1 MDHIYLINNL
11 TNKFEKVLFDSNKSH
26 DIITQLYYLKY
37 HIPSEKDISSAD
49 NIVKKFYGK
58 YSLDTIKTNISK
70 IDDMIP
76 LFNIYHANIYL
87 INKENV
93 YYRVVYGNYRFPGKF
108 MFKYF
113 TDFSD
118 KLKDGKNDEHTNR
131 KKRKI
136 MLMLTFLNQLDID
149 ELYSSYIKAFT
160 KYSPYIGNM
169 ITQCNRPSFINIF
182 THLKPYYT
190 RQELIKLAL
199 NMDIKLSGNPLN
211 PDNINEI
218 CEKVSENDIKYE
230 VLLSHQH
237 HIVKH
242 GCVGLIKYYTI
253 QGSYFM
259 NQYLR
264 NLTSYDY
271 KNSFMESIIRP
282 VWNLILESPPFDNN
296 YYVYRFIEKDHFI
309 RDLKIGDIYE
319 ESGFMSTTRDPF
331 YRSDIYKFGFILLKI
346 KIPKNTK
353 GVALCLETLS
363 QFPSEQEIILPPMCQ
378 LKLIAKNEKCVYNH
392 IDQEYGT
399 KIRVRYEFDWIAN
412 KPIKF
417 TRNKKSEENQLVD
430 FLTIERTRTFSLK
443 EKIKIFISKYLND
456 ANSFEVSIGKQ
467 QFQLIGEWFNSQGA
481 YKNFYL
487 LDTSDGFSLYTI
499 LNGNVLFMIELADV
513 NEERKMVVNYYLRY
527 TNIERQKI
535 IPEQDFIKFLAC
547 VANYF
552 NISCVVIYSD
562 FISCDNV
569 PNEQTVLKIQRAF
582 SKTPY
587 DLSVEEVSHNKT
599 THTSHTTDE
608 FGGITYYGGYHS
620 LDVYNYLK
628 NNIKRFDNMEINKLE
643 LKFMYS
649 HSELDLLSN
658 ASPSQILNK
667 NDNDEI
673 YQIYLRNYQPHHRDK
688 DNIKHFYLWIVK
700 RYCYLV
706 SKLVEKISRLY
717 TTNNPFETII
727 YILHPDTYLYN
738 RELIDHVDDSM
749 VTSYSLKKTYS
760 SSLDEYR
767 EIVDKI
773 KRSALFI

>member
-1 MDHIYLINNL
+1 MDHIYLINN
-11 TNKFEKVLFDSNKSH
+11 TNNKFEKIPFDINKQH
-26 DIITQLYYLKY
+26 DIITKLYYLKY
-37 HIPSEKDISSAD
+37 HVPTEKDINNAD
-49 NIVKKFYGK
+49 GAVIKFYKK
-58 YSLDTIKTNISK
+58 YPLDTVKVNISK

-113 TDFSD
+113 TEYSN
-118 KLKDGKNDEHTNR
+118 KLTDGHTDEHTNR

-136 MLMLTFLNQLDID
+136 MLMLTFLNQLDLD
-149 ELYSSYIKAFT
+149 ELYSSYIKVFT
-160 KYSPYIGNM
+160 KYSPYVGNM

-190 RQELIKLAL
+190 RHELIKLAL
-199 NMDIKLSGNPLN
+199 NMDLKLEGDPLN

-218 CEKVSENDIKYE
+218 CEKVSENDIKYDI
-230 VLLSHQH
+230 LLSHQH
-237 HIVKH
+237 HIVKKK
-242 GCVGLIKYYTI
+242 CVSLIKYYTI

-271 KNSFMESIIRP
+271 KNSFMEELIRP
-282 VWNLILESPPFDNN
+282 VWDLILESPPFDNN

-319 ESGFMSTTRDPF
+319 ENGFMSTTRDPF

-363 QFPSEQEIILPPMCQ
+363 QFPAEQEIILPPLCQ
-378 LKLIAKNEKCVYNH
+378 LKLIAKNEQCVYHH
-392 IDQEYGT
+392 IDQDYGT
-399 KIRVRYEFDWIAN
+399 KIRVRYEFDWVGN

-417 TRNKKSEENQLVD
+417 TRDKEGEENKLVD
-430 FLTIERTRTFSLK
+430 FLNLDSTRTFSLS
-443 EKIKIFISKYLND
+443 EKVKIFIAKYLSES
-456 ANSFEVSIGKQ
+456 NSFDVMIGGQK
-467 QFQLIGEWFNSQGA
+467 FQLIGEWFNSQGA

-499 LNGNVLFMIELADV
+499 LNGNVLFMIELADI
-513 NEERKMVVNYYLRY
+513 NEERRMVVNYYLRY

-535 IPEQDFIKFLAC
+535 IPEQYFINFLSC

-552 NISCVVIYSD
+552 NVPSVIIYSD

-569 PNEQTVLKIQRAF
+569 PSEQNTLKIQRGF

-587 DLSVEEVSHNKT
+587 DVSIDVVSLTNEG
-599 THTSHTTDE
+599 SNQETDGL
-608 FGGITYYGGYHS
+608 GGITYYGGYHS

-628 NNIKRFDNMEINKLE
+628 DGIKRFDNMKINKME

-649 HSELDLLSN
+649 YSDLDILSTS
-658 ASPSQILNK
+658 SPIKILNK
-667 NDNDEI
+667 NDNDEL
-673 YQIYLRNYQPHHRDK
+673 YQIYLRNYKPQHNNK
-688 DNIKHFYLWIVK
+688 DDIRNFYLWIIK
-700 RYCYLV
+700 RYCYLI
-706 SKLVEKISRLY
+706 SKFVEKLTRLY
-717 TTNNPFETII
+717 KTNNPFETII

-738 RELIDHVDDSM
+738 RKFIDHIEDSM
-749 VTSYSLKKTYS
+749 IVSYSLKKTYT

-767 EIVDKI
+767 EMVDKI
-773 KRSALFI
+773 KRSALF